1 MVKTSEKEVGRIST
15 YFKDVGVAAI
25 ELTGDLKVGDTIHVK
40 GHTTDFKQ
48 KVSSMQIDRKNV
60 QSAKKKQH
68 IGIKIS
74 DRVRPNDAV
83 FLAKWF

>member
-83 FLAKWF
+83 FLAK